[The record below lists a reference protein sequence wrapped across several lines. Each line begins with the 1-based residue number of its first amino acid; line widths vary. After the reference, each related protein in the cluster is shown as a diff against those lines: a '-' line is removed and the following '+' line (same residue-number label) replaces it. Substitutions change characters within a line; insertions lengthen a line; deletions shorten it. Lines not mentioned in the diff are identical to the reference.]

1 MPFIPHTQ
9 ADVDVMLAEIGVAD
23 IDSLFDEIP
32 KELTSDRLDH
42 VPEGMSELAMLQH
55 MAERAEQDQGYT
67 CFLGGGSYD
76 HHIPSAVWDL
86 TTRGEFMTAYT
97 PYQAEASQGTL
108 QLIYEYQSMMVAL
121 TGMDVSNASVYDGAS
136 GLAEAVLMA
145 IRANKKN
152 KSGRVLIAQTV
163 HPHYTQTTRNIVQ
176 NQNVLIEA
184 LPMHGDGAGGVLD
197 LSALNAGAAQ
207 GEAPGAIVIQQP
219 NFYGRMEDV
228 DALAD
233 WAHAQNT
240 LVIAVVNPMS
250 LGVLKPPSEWG
261 KNGADIVCGDGQPFG
276 VPMAS
281 GGPSFGF
288 ICSRKEYMRQLP
300 GRIIGKTED
309 LDGRTGY
316 TLTLQ
321 AREQYIRRGKA
332 TSNIC
337 TNQGLLVTAG
347 TIYMSLMGPQG
358 IRETAI
364 TCHRRAVELQQRLLQ
379 IDGVEE
385 FFTGPFFHE
394 FALRLPIPAVK
405 VVEAMMAEGILPGLV
420 LADFSDGSLE
430 HAKYGLLV
438 AVTEKRTNAEIEQY
452 VTMLT
457 RVLQQSA
464 SSTNVQAGS

>member
-1 MPFIPHTQ
+1 MAVKFTDTPCRRSKTERPCVLKHITST
-9 ADVDVMLAEIGVAD
+9 AIG
-23 IDSLFDEIP
+23 
-32 KELTSDRLDH
+32 
-42 VPEGMSELAMLQH
+42 EGTVRQIWGCRRCGEK
-55 MAERAEQDQGYT
+55 
-67 CFLGGGSYD
+67 SYD
-76 HHIPSAVWDL
+76 NISVDKAECALSSSSKHQWVTTENLYFKQHQRYREIHDRQECLCCGAV
-86 TTRGEFMTAYT
+86 RN
-97 PYQAEASQGTL
+97 
-108 QLIYEYQSMMVAL
+108 YEYQSMMVAL

-136 GLAEAVLMA
+136 GLAEAVLMS

-176 NQNVLIEA
+176 NQNVVIEA
-184 LPMHGDGAGGVLD
+184 LPMGASGVTDLADLAAAAGD
-197 LSALNAGAAQ
+197 SS
-207 GEAPGAIVIQQP
+207 PGALVIQQP
-219 NFYGRMEDV
+219 NFFGRMEDV
-228 DALAD
+228 DALTD
-233 WAHAQNT
+233 WAHERDT

-261 KNGADIVCGDGQPFG
+261 TNGADIVCGDGQPFG

-288 ICSRKEYMRQLP
+288 ICSRKEFMRQLP

-316 TLTLQ
+316 ALTLQ
-321 AREQYIRRGKA
+321 AREQHIRRGKA

-364 TCHRRAVELQQRLLQ
+364 TCHRRATELQQRLLQ

-385 FFTGPFFHE
+385 FFPGPFFHE
-394 FALRLPIPAVK
+394 FALRLPVPAVD
-405 VVEAMMAEGILPGLV
+405 VVQAMMTESVLPGLV
-420 LADFSDGSLE
+420 LSDFSDGNLVDAE
-430 HAKYGLLV
+430 HGLLI
-438 AVTEKRTNAEIEQY
+438 AVTEKRTNAEIEKY
-452 VTMLT
+452 VAVLT
-457 RVLQQSA
+457 RVLQGITSPA
-464 SSTNVQAGS
+464 NPQAGN

>member
-9 ADVDVMLAEIGVAD
+9 ADVDDMLAEIGVPD

-32 KELTSDRLDH
+32 NELTSDRLDH

-108 QLIYEYQSMMVAL
+108 QLIYEYQSMMAAL

-176 NQNVLIEA
+176 NQNVVIEA
-184 LPMHGDGAGGVLD
+184 LPLGEGGVLD
-197 LSALNAGAAQ
+197 MSALASIAAD
-207 GEAPGAIVIQQP
+207 GNTPGAIVIQQP
-219 NFYGRMEDV
+219 NFFGRMEDV
-228 DALAD
+228 DALTN
-233 WAHAQNT
+233 WAHEQNT

-261 KNGADIVCGDGQPFG
+261 EKGADIVCGDGQPFG

-288 ICSRKEYMRQLP
+288 ICSRKEFMRQLP

-316 TLTLQ
+316 ALTLQ
-321 AREQYIRRGKA
+321 AREQHIRRGKA

-358 IRETAI
+358 IRETAL

-394 FALRLPIPAVK
+394 FALRLPIPAVQ
-405 VVEAMMAEGILPGLV
+405 VVEAMMAEGVLPGLV
-420 LADFSDGSLE
+420 LSDFSDGNLDHAE
-430 HAKYGLLV
+430 HGLLV
-438 AVTEKRTNAEIEQY
+438 AVTEKRTNAEIEKY
-452 VTMLT
+452 VALLT
-457 RVLQQSA
+457 QVLQANAGSNNA
-464 SSTNVQAGS
+464 QAGS

>member
-9 ADVDVMLAEIGVAD
+9 ADVDEMLAEIGVSN
-23 IDSLFDEIP
+23 IDALFDEIP
-32 KELTSDRLDH
+32 NELTSDRLDH
-42 VPEGMSELAMLQH
+42 VPEGMSELTMLQH

-136 GLAEAVLMA
+136 GLAEAVLMS

-176 NQNVLIEA
+176 NQNVVIEA
-184 LPMHGDGAGGVLD
+184 LPMGASGVIDLADLAAAAGD
-197 LSALNAGAAQ
+197 SS
-207 GEAPGAIVIQQP
+207 PGALVIQQP
-219 NFYGRMEDV
+219 NFFGRMEDV
-228 DALAD
+228 DALTD
-233 WAHAQNT
+233 WAHEQNA

-261 KNGADIVCGDGQPFG
+261 TNGADIVCGDGQPFG

-288 ICSRKEYMRQLP
+288 ICSRKEFMRQLP

-316 TLTLQ
+316 ALTLQ
-321 AREQYIRRGKA
+321 AREQHIRRGKA

-364 TCHRRAVELQQRLLQ
+364 TCHRRATELQQRLLQ

-385 FFTGPFFHE
+385 FFPGPFFHE
-394 FALRLPIPAVK
+394 FALRLPVPAVD
-405 VVEAMMAEGILPGLV
+405 VVQAMMTESVLPGLV
-420 LADFSDGSLE
+420 LSDFSDGNLVDAE
-430 HAKYGLLV
+430 HGLLI
-438 AVTEKRTNAEIEQY
+438 AVTEKRTNAEIEKY
-452 VTMLT
+452 VAVLT
-457 RVLQQSA
+457 RVLQGNTSSA
-464 SSTNVQAGS
+464 NPQAGN

>member
-9 ADVDVMLAEIGVAD
+9 ADVDEMLAEIGVSN
-23 IDSLFDEIP
+23 IDALFDEIP
-32 KELTSDRLDH
+32 NELTSDRLDH
-42 VPEGMSELAMLQH
+42 VPEGMSELTMLQH

-136 GLAEAVLMA
+136 GLAEAVLMS

-176 NQNVLIEA
+176 NQNVVIEA
-184 LPMHGDGAGGVLD
+184 LPMGASGVIDLADLAAAAGD
-197 LSALNAGAAQ
+197 SS
-207 GEAPGAIVIQQP
+207 PGALVIQQP
-219 NFYGRMEDV
+219 NFFGRMEDV
-228 DALAD
+228 DALTD
-233 WAHAQNT
+233 WAHEQNT

-261 KNGADIVCGDGQPFG
+261 TNGADIVCGDGQPFG

-288 ICSRKEYMRQLP
+288 ICSRKEFMRQLP

-316 TLTLQ
+316 ALTLQ
-321 AREQYIRRGKA
+321 AREQHIRRGKA

-364 TCHRRAVELQQRLLQ
+364 TCHRRAKELQQRLLQ

-385 FFTGPFFHE
+385 FFPGPFF
-394 FALRLPIPAVK
+394 P
-405 VVEAMMAEGILPGLV
+405 
-420 LADFSDGSLE
+420 
-430 HAKYGLLV
+430 
-438 AVTEKRTNAEIEQY
+438 
-452 VTMLT
+452 
-457 RVLQQSA
+457 
-464 SSTNVQAGS
+464 

>member
-9 ADVDVMLAEIGVAD
+9 ADVDDMLAEIGVPD
-23 IDSLFDEIP
+23 IDALFDEIP
-32 KELTSDRLDH
+32 NELTSDRLDH

-176 NQNVLIEA
+176 NQNVIIEA
-184 LPMHGDGAGGVLD
+184 LPLGEGGVLD
-197 LSALNAGAAQ
+197 MSALASIAAD
-207 GEAPGAIVIQQP
+207 GNAPGAIVIQQP
-219 NFYGRMEDV
+219 NFFGRMEDV
-228 DALAD
+228 DALTN
-233 WAHAQNT
+233 WAHEQNT

-261 KNGADIVCGDGQPFG
+261 DKGADIVCGDGQPFG

-288 ICSRKEYMRQLP
+288 ICSRKEFMRQLP

-316 TLTLQ
+316 ALTLQ
-321 AREQYIRRGKA
+321 AREQHIRRGKA

-358 IRETAI
+358 IRETAV
-364 TCHRRAVELQQRLLQ
+364 TCHRRAVDLQQRLLQ

-394 FALRLPIPAVK
+394 FALRLPIPAVQ
-405 VVEAMMAEGILPGLV
+405 VVEAMMAEGVLPGLV
-420 LADFSDGSLE
+420 LSDFSDGNLDHAE
-430 HAKYGLLV
+430 HGLLV
-438 AVTEKRTNAEIEQY
+438 AVTEKRTNAEIEKY
-452 VTMLT
+452 VALLT
-457 RVLQQSA
+457 QVLQANAGSNNA
-464 SSTNVQAGS
+464 QAGS

>member
-9 ADVDVMLAEIGVAD
+9 ADVDDMLAEIGVPD

-32 KELTSDRLDH
+32 NELTSDRLDH

-176 NQNVLIEA
+176 NQNVVIEA
-184 LPMHGDGAGGVLD
+184 LPLGEGGVLD
-197 LSALNAGAAQ
+197 MSALASIAAD
-207 GEAPGAIVIQQP
+207 GNTPGAIVIQQP
-219 NFYGRMEDV
+219 NFFGRMEDV
-228 DALAD
+228 DALTN
-233 WAHAQNT
+233 WAHQQNT

-261 KNGADIVCGDGQPFG
+261 EKGADIVCGDGQPFG

-288 ICSRKEYMRQLP
+288 ICSRKEFMRQLP
-300 GRIIGKTED
+300 GRIIGKTKD

-316 TLTLQ
+316 ALTLQ
-321 AREQYIRRGKA
+321 AREQHIRRGKA

-358 IRETAI
+358 IRETAL

-394 FALRLPIPAVK
+394 FALRLPIPAVQ
-405 VVEAMMAEGILPGLV
+405 VVEAMMAEGVLPGLV
-420 LADFSDGSLE
+420 LSDFSDGNLDHAE
-430 HAKYGLLV
+430 HGLLV
-438 AVTEKRTNAEIEQY
+438 AVTEKRTNAEIEKY
-452 VTMLT
+452 VALLT
-457 RVLQQSA
+457 QVLQANAGSNNA
-464 SSTNVQAGS
+464 QAGS

>member
-9 ADVDVMLAEIGVAD
+9 ADVDDMLVEIGVPD

-32 KELTSDRLDH
+32 FELTSDRLDH

-176 NQNVLIEA
+176 NQNVIIEA
-184 LPMHGDGAGGVLD
+184 LPLGEGGVLD
-197 LSALNAGAAQ
+197 LSALAAAAAD
-207 GEAPGAIVIQQP
+207 GNAPGALVIQQP
-219 NFYGRMEDV
+219 NFFGRMEDV
-228 DALAD
+228 DALAN
-233 WAHAQNT
+233 WAHEQNT

-261 KNGADIVCGDGQPFG
+261 EHGADIVCGDGQPFG

-321 AREQYIRRGKA
+321 AREQHIRRGKA

-358 IRETAI
+358 IRETAL

-394 FALRLPIPAVK
+394 FALRLPVPAVM
-405 VVEAMMAEGILPGLV
+405 VVNAMMAEGVLPGLV
-420 LADFSDGSLE
+420 LSDFSDGNLE
-430 HAKYGLLV
+430 HAEHGLLV
-438 AVTEKRTNAEIEQY
+438 AVTEKRTNAEIEKY
-452 VTMLT
+452 VSLLT
-457 RVLQQSA
+457 QVLQQNTSSNSA
-464 SSTNVQAGS
+464 QAGS

>member
-9 ADVDVMLAEIGVAD
+9 ADVDEMLAEIGVSN
-23 IDSLFDEIP
+23 IDALFDEIP
-32 KELTSDRLDH
+32 NELTSDRLDH
-42 VPEGMSELAMLQH
+42 VPEGMSELTMLQH

-136 GLAEAVLMA
+136 GLAEAVLMS

-176 NQNVLIEA
+176 NQNVVIEA
-184 LPMHGDGAGGVLD
+184 LPMGASGVIDLADLAAAAGD
-197 LSALNAGAAQ
+197 SS
-207 GEAPGAIVIQQP
+207 PGALVIQQP
-219 NFYGRMEDV
+219 NFFGRMEDV
-228 DALAD
+228 DALTD
-233 WAHAQNT
+233 WAHEQNT

-261 KNGADIVCGDGQPFG
+261 TNGADIVCGDGQPFG

-288 ICSRKEYMRQLP
+288 ICSRKEFMRQLP

-316 TLTLQ
+316 ALTLQ
-321 AREQYIRRGKA
+321 AREQHIRRGKA

-364 TCHRRAVELQQRLLQ
+364 TCHRRAKELQQRLLQ

-385 FFTGPFFHE
+385 FFPGPFFHE
-394 FALRLPIPAVK
+394 FALRLPVPAVD
-405 VVEAMMAEGILPGLV
+405 VVQAMMTESVLPGLV
-420 LADFSDGSLE
+420 LSDFSDGNLVDAE
-430 HAKYGLLV
+430 HGLLI
-438 AVTEKRTNAEIEQY
+438 AVTEKRTNAEIEKY
-452 VTMLT
+452 VAVLT
-457 RVLQQSA
+457 RVLQGNTSPA
-464 SSTNVQAGS
+464 NPQAGN

>member
-1 MPFIPHTQ
+1 
-9 ADVDVMLAEIGVAD
+9 MLAEIGVPD

-32 KELTSDRLDH
+32 NELTSDRLDH

-55 MAERAEQDQGYT
+55 MAERAERDQGYT

-176 NQNVLIEA
+176 NQNVVIEA
-184 LPMHGDGAGGVLD
+184 LPLGEGGVLD
-197 LSALNAGAAQ
+197 MSALASIAAD
-207 GEAPGAIVIQQP
+207 GNTPGAIVIQQP
-219 NFYGRMEDV
+219 NFFGRMEDV
-228 DALAD
+228 DALTN
-233 WAHAQNT
+233 WAHQQNT

-261 KNGADIVCGDGQPFG
+261 EKGADIVCGDGQPFG

-288 ICSRKEYMRQLP
+288 ICSRKEFMRQLP

-316 TLTLQ
+316 ALTLQ
-321 AREQYIRRGKA
+321 AREQHIRRGKA

-358 IRETAI
+358 IRETAL

-394 FALRLPIPAVK
+394 FALRLPIPAVQ
-405 VVEAMMAEGILPGLV
+405 VVEAMMAEGVLPGLV
-420 LADFSDGSLE
+420 LSDCSDGNLDHAE
-430 HAKYGLLV
+430 HGLLV
-438 AVTEKRTNAEIEQY
+438 AITEKRTNAEIEKY
-452 VTMLT
+452 VALLT
-457 RVLQQSA
+457 QVLQANAGSNNA
-464 SSTNVQAGS
+464 QAGS

>member
-1 MPFIPHTQ
+1 MPFIPQTQ
-9 ADVDVMLAEIGVAD
+9 ADVEDMLAEIGVPD

-42 VPEGMSELAMLQH
+42 VPEGMSELTMLQH
-55 MAERAEQDQGYT
+55 LAERAEQDQGYT

-176 NQNVLIEA
+176 NQNVIIES
-184 LPMHGDGAGGVLD
+184 LPLGEGGVLD
-197 LSALNAGAAQ
+197 LSALKSAAT
-207 GEAPGAIVIQQP
+207 GGNVPGAMVIQQP
-219 NFYGRMEDV
+219 NFFGRMEDV
-228 DALAD
+228 DTLTN
-233 WAHAQNT
+233 WANEQNT

-250 LGVLKPPSEWG
+250 LGVLKPPAEWG
-261 KNGADIVCGDGQPFG
+261 ENGADIVCGDGQPFG

-316 TLTLQ
+316 ALTLQ
-321 AREQYIRRGKA
+321 AREQHIRRGKA

-358 IRETAI
+358 IRETAL

-379 IDGVEE
+379 IEGVEQ
-385 FFTGPFFHE
+385 FFKGPFFHE
-394 FALRLPIPAVK
+394 FALRLPMPAAK
-405 VVEAMMAEGILPGLV
+405 VVEAMMAEGVLPGLV
-420 LADFSDGSLE
+420 LSDFSDGNLE
-430 HAKYGLLV
+430 HAEHGLLI
-438 AVTEKRTNAEIEQY
+438 AVTEKRTNAEIEKY
-452 VTMLT
+452 VALLT
-457 RVLQQSA
+457 QVLQQNAGSNNA
-464 SSTNVQAGS
+464 QAGS